1 MAEMQG
7 QRVVKKM
14 LVPAPY
20 LLLLVLEKNETTH
33 HLGTKIAKANNHL
46 ATSWEIRSL
55 QRSSWGGAPV
65 FKRVKYFDIE
75 VFKACL
81 QREEGGFYSGSIA

>member
-46 ATSWEIRSL
+46 ATS
-55 QRSSWGGAPV
+55 
-65 FKRVKYFDIE
+65 
-75 VFKACL
+75 
-81 QREEGGFYSGSIA
+81 